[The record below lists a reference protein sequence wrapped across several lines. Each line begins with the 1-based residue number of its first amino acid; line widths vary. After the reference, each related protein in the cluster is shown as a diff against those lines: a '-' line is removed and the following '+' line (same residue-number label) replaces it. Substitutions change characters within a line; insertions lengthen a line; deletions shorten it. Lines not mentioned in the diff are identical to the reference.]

1 MIAHLQQQM
10 VEKEEGWQRELM
22 ELQHRLSRE
31 KTLVIEK
38 LEFTILDLQKTINNQ
53 NSKIECLERQVLDL
67 SSELSLEKDIE
78 RRKEEDL
85 KKLVVEKMK
94 LETDLLQRDKEFLD
108 VEKCVFRLEMLKE
121 GSDAECR
128 RLCGE
133 VEERDTECEKLRKQ
147 LEESREAAKCLK
159 ETVIRFEKSVQEKAF
174 TIQKLTNEKVSC
186 DHKLVEKDGQLK
198 KLEAEISSLK
208 KDMCEMRA
216 GNEEKTSLRDEIGR
230 MREELKMKESLETKY
245 EFQKVSYETEIKR
258 ITEEKTSMRVQLESQ
273 NEEREELRLRI
284 DELEHKLVGKT
295 SLENQVIALK
305 EEVKL
310 LSSMKE
316 EIGRLNAELDCKT
329 TVETE
334 LQDRIK
340 ALSNEVSVLKE
351 RLTVAEE
358 NTKKAESSKKSII
371 EDLKER
377 EEKVKK
383 RDKQLHH
390 LIGQYKKLDA
400 AFTK

>member
-1 MIAHLQQQM
+1 
-10 VEKEEGWQRELM
+10 
-22 ELQHRLSRE
+22 
-31 KTLVIEK
+31 
-38 LEFTILDLQKTINNQ
+38 
-53 NSKIECLERQVLDL
+53 
-67 SSELSLEKDIE
+67 
-78 RRKEEDL
+78 
-85 KKLVVEKMK
+85 
-94 LETDLLQRDKEFLD
+94 
-108 VEKCVFRLEMLKE
+108 
-121 GSDAECR
+121 
-128 RLCGE
+128 
-133 VEERDTECEKLRKQ
+133 
-147 LEESREAAKCLK
+147 
-159 ETVIRFEKSVQEKAF
+159 
-174 TIQKLTNEKVSC
+174 
-186 DHKLVEKDGQLK
+186 
-198 KLEAEISSLK
+198 
-208 KDMCEMRA
+208 
-216 GNEEKTSLRDEIGR
+216 
-230 MREELKMKESLETKY
+230 
-245 EFQKVSYETEIKR
+245 
-258 ITEEKTSMRVQLESQ
+258 MRVQLESQ